1 MCTEYQPGNLN
12 HGGVYWA
19 IKLTT
24 HGDGG
29 QTIWSDSRDN
39 LRKIYSRIV
48 QLSATNLG
56 FLLHTLQCIF
66 LAVHSALLASRRSYG
81 MQWVLFLVTGV
92 WRKRLWGVRCEDK
105 IVELVSSVN
114 QGGCDVWTGATGWLA
129 GWLCK
134 NPGHNQPGVSGV
146 WLPVTYCHIVT
157 RPVKIKY
164 YVVPTIQHDSNL
176 IINEVNMMVE
186 VTLHII
192 YLIAPVS
199 TRRAAI

>member
-114 QGGCDVWTGATGWLA
+114 QGGYDVWTGATGWLA
-129 GWLCK
+129 DCVKTLDIINLGSVGSDCQW
-134 NPGHNQPGVSGV
+134 
-146 WLPVTYCHIVT
+146 HIVT
-157 RPVKIKY
+157 LLPALSK
-164 YVVPTIQHDSNL
+164 SNT
-176 IINEVNMMVE
+176 M
-186 VTLHII
+186 
-192 YLIAPVS
+192 
-199 TRRAAI
+199 